1 MDTQE
6 GFVRLFGDT
15 NAYTNQGTKGD
26 TNEDTNVTLSIRNIL
41 YKLNKTKN
49 KRKRE

>member
-15 NAYTNQGTKGD
+15 NGDTNQGTKGD
-26 TNEDTNVTLSIRNIL
+26 TNQDTNVTLSIRNIL
-41 YKLNKTKN
+41 YKLNKTK
-49 KRKRE
+49 KERKRE

>member
-1 MDTQE
+1 M
-6 GFVRLFGDT
+6 FGDT
-15 NAYTNQGTKGD
+15 SAYTNQGTKGD